1 MLRFSSI
8 TRISFLL
15 LPLMVCTPAL
25 AALSSPSAQVNQ
37 NIIQAREKQSRFL
50 INQSRLTSRIS
61 GTDTHPSPLQ
71 SMSLQQAE
79 ARQIRLNAKNQLQRM
94 RSFIL
99 CNLCTIR
106 NRLPTILL
114 WQNRKIKTPEPHIQN
129 KKVNETRIGL
139 IYLFCIPG
147 IIPGNICLNLTC
159 TLCYALC
166 FSTTAFGVNTRCS
179 LMNVVKPSSLS
190 SRP

>member
-1 MLRFSSI
+1 MYTRRHYTCPIKSKGVIAMLRFSSI

-94 RSFIL
+94 RSSF
-99 CNLCTIR
+99 
-106 NRLPTILL
+106 P
-114 WQNRKIKTPEPHIQN
+114 
-129 KKVNETRIGL
+129 
-139 IYLFCIPG
+139 
-147 IIPGNICLNLTC
+147 
-159 TLCYALC
+159 
-166 FSTTAFGVNTRCS
+166 
-179 LMNVVKPSSLS
+179 SLS
-190 SRP
+190 VSTPAPQTSPAAASPTASPAPAGSSGSPQDDSLQEIHTLQSLYNQEQIAYYTALAEQENKNS

>member
-1 MLRFSSI
+1 MYPRRHYTCPIKSKGVIAMLRFSSI

-79 ARQIRLNAKNQLQRM
+79 ARPVKCEKPASAHAKL
-94 RSFIL
+94 FP
-99 CNLCTIR
+99 
-106 NRLPTILL
+106 LPVGVHLRFSDIAC
-114 WQNRKIKTPEPHIQN
+114 RRFPHIFPCPG
-129 KKVNETRIGL
+129 RI
-139 IYLFCIPG
+139 IRFFPG
-147 IIPGNICLNLTC
+147 
-159 TLCYALC
+159 
-166 FSTTAFGVNTRCS
+166 
-179 LMNVVKPSSLS
+179 
-190 SRP
+190 

>member
-1 MLRFSSI
+1 MYTRRHYTCPIKSKGVIAMLRFSSI

-94 RSFIL
+94 RSSF
-99 CNLCTIR
+99 
-106 NRLPTILL
+106 P
-114 WQNRKIKTPEPHIQN
+114 
-129 KKVNETRIGL
+129 
-139 IYLFCIPG
+139 
-147 IIPGNICLNLTC
+147 
-159 TLCYALC
+159 
-166 FSTTAFGVNTRCS
+166 
-179 LMNVVKPSSLS
+179 SLS
-190 SRP
+190 VSTHAPQTSPAAASPTASPAPAGSSGSSQDDSLQEIHTLQSLYNQEQIAYYTALAEQENKNS

>member
-1 MLRFSSI
+1 MYTRRHYTCLIKSKGVIAMLRFSSI

-79 ARQIRLNAKNQLQRM
+79 AQIRLNAKNQLQRM
-94 RSFIL
+94 RSSF
-99 CNLCTIR
+99 
-106 NRLPTILL
+106 P
-114 WQNRKIKTPEPHIQN
+114 
-129 KKVNETRIGL
+129 
-139 IYLFCIPG
+139 
-147 IIPGNICLNLTC
+147 
-159 TLCYALC
+159 
-166 FSTTAFGVNTRCS
+166 
-179 LMNVVKPSSLS
+179 SLS
-190 SRP
+190 VSTPAPQTSPATASPTSSPAPAGSSGSSQDDSLQEIHTLQSLYNQEQIAYYTALAEQENKNS

>member
-1 MLRFSSI
+1 MYTRRHYTCPIKSKGVIAMLRFSSI

-15 LPLMVCTPAL
+15 LPLMVCTPAR
-25 AALSSPSAQVNQ
+25 AALSSPSALVNQ

-94 RSFIL
+94 RSSF
-99 CNLCTIR
+99 
-106 NRLPTILL
+106 P
-114 WQNRKIKTPEPHIQN
+114 
-129 KKVNETRIGL
+129 
-139 IYLFCIPG
+139 
-147 IIPGNICLNLTC
+147 
-159 TLCYALC
+159 
-166 FSTTAFGVNTRCS
+166 
-179 LMNVVKPSSLS
+179 SLS
-190 SRP
+190 VSTPAPQTSPAAASPAPAGSSGSSQDDSLQEIHALQSLYNQEQIAYYTALAEQENKNS

>member
-1 MLRFSSI
+1 MRKTSFSACEVLSPPCRCPPSLLRH
-8 TRISFLL
+8 RLPPL
-15 LPLMVCTPAL
+15 PPQLPLPR
-25 AALSSPSAQVNQ
+25 P
-37 NIIQAREKQSRFL
+37 
-50 INQSRLTSRIS
+50 
-61 GTDTHPSPLQ
+61 DHPVLP
-71 SMSLQQAE
+71 
-79 ARQIRLNAKNQLQRM
+79 RM
-94 RSFIL
+94 TAFRRFIL

-106 NRLPTILL
+106 NRLPTIRL
-114 WQNRKIKTPEPHIQN
+114 WQNRKIKTPEPYIQN

>member
-37 NIIQAREKQSRFL
+37 NIIQAREKQSSLL
-50 INQSRLTSRIS
+50 INQSPLTSRIY

-94 RSFIL
+94 RSSF
-99 CNLCTIR
+99 
-106 NRLPTILL
+106 P
-114 WQNRKIKTPEPHIQN
+114 
-129 KKVNETRIGL
+129 
-139 IYLFCIPG
+139 
-147 IIPGNICLNLTC
+147 
-159 TLCYALC
+159 
-166 FSTTAFGVNTRCS
+166 
-179 LMNVVKPSSLS
+179 SLS
-190 SRP
+190 VSTPAPQTSPAAASPTASPAPAGSSGSSQDDSLQEIHTLQSLYNQEQIAYYTALAEQENKNS

>member
-15 LPLMVCTPAL
+15 LPLMVCTPAR

-79 ARQIRLNAKNQLQRM
+79 ARQIRLNAQNQLQRM
-94 RSFIL
+94 RSSFPLPVGVHPRSSDIA
-99 CNLCTIR
+99 CRRFPRSFPCPGRIIR
-106 NRLPTILL
+106 
-114 WQNRKIKTPEPHIQN
+114 
-129 KKVNETRIGL
+129 
-139 IYLFCIPG
+139 FFPG
-147 IIPGNICLNLTC
+147 
-159 TLCYALC
+159 
-166 FSTTAFGVNTRCS
+166 
-179 LMNVVKPSSLS
+179 
-190 SRP
+190 